1 MAPPTDPTRRLSRV
15 IGLAIVIVALGLGWL
30 AVDTAQGYLAMRAER
45 RGVVTVSRCAFL
57 NFNRPANTYTCVGSF
72 AADRGDLRVPAVVFT
87 HTGPV
92 EPGERLVA
100 TVSGPDD
107 DTASIPREFGI
118 VWRLVA
124 MAAGIV
130 AVVAMVGRLRRLG
143 PRPRAGAGA

>member
-15 IGLAIVIVALGLGWL
+15 MGLAIVIVALGLGWL
-30 AVDTAQGYLAMRAER
+30 AVDTAQGFLAMRAEK

-57 NFNRPANTYTCVGSF
+57 NLNRPENAYTCVGSF
-72 AADRGDLRVPAVVFT
+72 AADRGDLRVPDVVFS
-87 HTGPV
+87 HPAQLP
-92 EPGERLVA
+92 PGERLVA

-107 DTASIPREFGI
+107 DTATIPEEFGL

-124 MAAGIV
+124 IAAGIAAIV
-130 AVVAMVGRLRRLG
+130 ALAGRLRRLR